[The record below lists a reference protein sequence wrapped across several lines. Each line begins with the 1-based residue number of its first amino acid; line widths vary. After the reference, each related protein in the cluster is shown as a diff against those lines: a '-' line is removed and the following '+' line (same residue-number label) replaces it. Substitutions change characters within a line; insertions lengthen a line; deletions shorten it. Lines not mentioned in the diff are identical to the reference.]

1 MRTSLL
7 CSLILIFT
15 CNVFAEEQQAST
27 NLSVTPLVVTPSQQE
42 PAPAGKQPDWLPLPE
57 TSPAAPSPSTAA
69 PLLTQPQAEEK
80 PQAEA
85 PPPPA
90 QPAQQPAAEPKK
102 AATAPAITE
111 PPATA
116 PATTEPPAKKPAKP
130 NQRGKVSAIAKSVGP
145 GNNVPLLLAGSVD
158 DTELLKQQIS
168 PWTTLFG
175 AYKPLL
181 QVTAAPPL
189 LAGARPLQS
198 MTATE
203 EPEPQITIESVMAQ
217 KVARQEEGEKASDS
231 LDILASLVELQK
243 NIKQQI
249 AVISKKL
256 KASTSDAEKQSLQD
270 ELTKLDKQ
278 LSETGADFERI
289 ATGVEPAVFAEQQPV
304 TFSWKDEVATLLE
317 PTIKELKQLTARAR
331 LKSELKETIAD
342 HGKQRAAAQQ
352 AVAHLNRLMDDAKD
366 PKIKAY
372 LGELLPAWQNVEKRI
387 SSKLDLAQR
396 ELAKLED
403 KDVSLLQSSSNS
415 VREFFRDRGLYL
427 LIAFAA
433 FVVIL
438 LAFRLAARL
447 LFFVLPGAKKEQRPI
462 HVRILDIFFQV
473 FSVFF
478 AICGLIF
485 VLYTA
490 EDWFLLSATIVLF
503 FGLAWTVRQTLP
515 KMWQQVRLVLN
526 MGSIREGER
535 VIYEG
540 VPWRVESLNVFC
552 KLYNPAMAMYLR
564 IPIENMLGLVSRPY
578 HNDEPWFPC
587 KRGDW
592 IAIDG
597 KPFAKVVS
605 LSHEQVEVVELG
617 GRRTVYQTGDFLGM
631 SPANLSRN
639 FSLRVVFGLSYDL
652 QAEITTTVLET
663 MKNFLQQ
670 KLEENGYAEDCLS
683 LTVDFLQAG
692 ASSLD
697 VAVLADFKGEQ
708 APAYRR
714 IERALGKWCV
724 DCCNANNWEIPFPQM
739 TVHLPSGVKA

>member
-7 CSLILIFT
+7 CSLILIFA

-42 PAPAGKQPDWLPLPE
+42 PAPAGKQPGWLPLPE
-57 TSPAAPSPSTAA
+57 TSPAAPSPSTAG

-85 PPPPA
+85 PPPA

-102 AATAPAITE
+102 AATAPAITK

-116 PATTEPPAKKPAKP
+116 PATAEPPAKKPAKP

-175 AYKPLL
+175 SHKQLL

-663 MKNFLQQ
+663 MKTFLQQ

-697 VAVLADFKGEQ
+697 VAVLADFKGDQ